1 MSSMFAQRENGEKA
15 TQALFDTPKPGEVE
29 SDTEAEATKRRHDQL
44 MGCLAEEKTGQADE
58 RYQMAV
64 DEDFFD
70 SLQWT
75 EEDAQVLLNRGQAP
89 LVYNHCKTRV
99 NWITGTQKRTKV
111 DFKVRPRGE
120 EDTNGAE
127 TKSKVLK
134 YLGDVNTIQ
143 RHRSKAF
150 EDCVIAGLGWL
161 EDGVNTDP
169 SQELIY
175 STSESWRNIHRD
187 RRGRDDE
194 CKDWRYIFRERT
206 VDTDIAQAM
215 FARHAKDLASESID
229 ATTRPDW
236 DDDQWYLGE
245 RLVNASTASLNASTR
260 FGQRGAYVATTN
272 ADIGRRSST
281 RLIEAWYRVPEDVD
295 FIVGGSQHGRRFE
308 ADNERHQ
315 WEIKRG
321 HGILQRNWSMT
332 MRVMVCTEMRVL
344 FDGLSPYR
352 HQRFPLIPLW
362 CYRRRR
368 DGAPYGAI
376 RDIRDAQEDFN
387 KRKSKALFIL
397 SSNRVIADHDA
408 VQDEDVLREQA
419 AAADGIIFKKKGST
433 LEFVKPQGEFE
444 GNLEMMHEDA
454 QFMQIGTGVTDE
466 NMGRRTNAT
475 SGVAIEARQE
485 QGGVVTTGPFEQL
498 RYAVQMQGQ
507 NQISLAEQYLTEPK
521 VLRIVGENSPIE
533 WFPINKVDPTT
544 GETLNDVTAGQADF
558 IVDEQDFRAS
568 YRQAMFTEMA
578 ELLGKLAPTVP
589 GLAAALLDLVIEMGD
604 FPNKE
609 AMLARIRKLTGQT
622 DPAKELT
629 PEEMAAQE
637 AKAAQE
643 QEAMAMQR
651 EAAQAALDKIKAEVA
666 QLLSKAATNEADAIA
681 KSVEAIAKALEAAG
695 LVVAAPAA
703 AAGADQILEGA
714 GFKDK
719 GGTGLDRTGMPAV
732 PAMPAAAGVAPQ
744 PQPLPVEP

>member
-1 MSSMFAQRENGEKA
+1 MAALFAAREDGEKA
-15 TQALFDTPKPGEVE
+15 TQALFETSKPGEPE
-29 SDTEAEATKRRHDQL
+29 ADTEAQETKRRHDQL
-44 MGCLAEEKTGQADE
+44 MGCLAEERAGQSDE

-64 DEDFFD
+64 DEDFYD

-75 EEDAQVLLNRGQAP
+75 EEDAQVLMDRGQAP

-120 EDTNGAE
+120 EDANGAE

-175 STSESWRNIHRD
+175 SGSENWRNVFRD

-194 CKDWRYIFRERT
+194 CKDWRYIFRERR

-215 FARHAKDLASESID
+215 FSQYARDLASESSD
-229 ATTRPDW
+229 ATTQPDW
-236 DDDQWYLGE
+236 EDGVWYLGE
-245 RLVNASTASLNASTR
+245 RLVNAATARMNATTR
-260 FGQRGAYVATTN
+260 FGQRGAYVATAN
-272 ADIGRRSST
+272 ADIGRRST
-281 RLIEAWYRVPEDVD
+281 TNLIECWYRVPENVE
-295 FIVGGSQHGRRFE
+295 FIKGGSQHGRRFE
-308 ADNERHQ
+308 PDNQRHA
-315 WEIKRG
+315 WEIARG
-321 HGILQRNWSMT
+321 HGVLQKNWSMT
-332 MRVMVCTEMRVL
+332 MRVMICTERRVL

-352 HQRFPLIPLW
+352 HQRFPLIPVW

-376 RDIRDAQEDFN
+376 RDVRDAQEDYN

-397 SSNRVIADHDA
+397 STNQIIADMDA
-408 VQDEDVLREQA
+408 VQDEDELREQA
-419 AAADGIIFKKKGST
+419 AAADGVIFKKKGSELT
-433 LEFVKPQGEFE
+433 FREFGNEFR
-444 GNLEMMHEDA
+444 GNLELMQEDA
-454 QFMQIGTGVTDE
+454 AFMQVGTGVTDE

-475 SGVAIEARQE
+475 SGIAIEHRQE

-498 RYAVQMQGQ
+498 RWAVQMQGQ
-507 NQISLAEQYLTEPK
+507 NQLSLSEQFMTEPK
-521 VLRIVGENSPIE
+521 VLRIVGEAGKIE
-533 WFPINKVDPTT
+533 WFPVNKTDATT

-578 ELLGKLAPTVP
+578 ELLGKLAPTIP
-589 GLAAALLDLVIEMGD
+589 GLAAVLLDLVIEMGD
-604 FPNKE
+604 FPQKE

-637 AKAAQE
+637 ARAAQE
-643 QEAMAMQR
+643 QEAMAMQK
-651 EAAQAALDKIKAEVA
+651 EAAMAALAKIKAEVA
-666 QLLSKAATNEADAIA
+666 QLLSKAATNEADAVT
-681 KSVEAIAKALEAAG
+681 KSVDAITRALEAAG
-695 LVVAAPAA
+695 LVVSSPAA

-719 GGTGLDRTGMPAV
+719 GGTGLDRGN
-732 PAMPAAAGVAPQ
+732 AMSAAGGVPPQAGPQLLPPQ
-744 PQPLPVEP
+744 PTQG

>member
-1 MSSMFAQRENGEKA
+1 MATLFAAREDGEKA
-15 TQALFDTPKPGEVE
+15 SQALFEASKPGEPE
-29 SDTEAEATKRRHDQL
+29 ADTEAQETKRRHDQL
-44 MGCLAEEKTGQADE
+44 MGCLAEERIGQADE

-64 DEDFFD
+64 DEDFYD

-75 EEDAQVLLNRGQAP
+75 EEDAQILMERGQAP

-120 EDTNGAE
+120 EDSHGAE

-169 SQELIY
+169 SQEQIY
-175 STSESWRNIHRD
+175 SGSESWRNLFRD

-194 CKDWRYIFRERT
+194 CKDWRYIFRERR

-215 FARHAKDLASESID
+215 FSDYAKDLASESTD
-229 ATTRPDW
+229 ATTQPDW
-236 DDDQWYLGE
+236 DDGIWYLGE
-245 RLVNASTASLNASTR
+245 RLVNAHTASLSSTTR
-260 FGQRGAYVATTN
+260 YGSRGAYVATAN
-272 ADIGRRSST
+272 ADVGRRST
-281 RLIEAWYRVPEDVD
+281 TNLIEAWYRVPENVA
-295 FIVGGSQHGRRFE
+295 FIKGGSQNGRRFE
-308 ADNERHQ
+308 ADNERHK
-315 WEIKRG
+315 WEIARG
-321 HGILQRNWSMT
+321 HGILQKNWSMT
-332 MRVMVCTEMRVL
+332 MRVMVCTERRVL

-352 HQRFPLIPLW
+352 HQRFPLIPVW

-376 RDIRDAQEDFN
+376 RDVRDAQEDFN

-397 SSNRVIADHDA
+397 STNQIIADMDA
-408 VQDEDVLREQA
+408 VQDEDELREQA
-419 AAADGIIFKKKGST
+419 AAADGVIFKKKGSS
-433 LEFVKPQGEFE
+433 LEFREFSNE
-444 GNLEMMHEDA
+444 FKGNLELMQEDA
-454 QFMQIGTGVTDE
+454 QFMQVGTGVTDE

-475 SGVAIEARQE
+475 SGIAIDHRQE
-485 QGGVVTTGPFEQL
+485 QGAVVTTGPFEQL
-498 RYAVQMQGQ
+498 RWAVQMQGQ
-507 NQISLAEQYLTEPK
+507 NQISLSEQFMTEPK
-521 VLRIVGENSPIE
+521 VLRIVGEAGKIE
-533 WFPINKVDPTT
+533 WFPVNKTDPTT

-568 YRQAMFTEMA
+568 YRQAMFVEMS
-578 ELLGKLAPTVP
+578 ELLGKLAPTIP
-589 GLAAALLDLVIEMGD
+589 GLAAALLDLLIEMGD

-622 DPAKELT
+622 DPSKELT
-629 PEEMAAQE
+629 PEEVAAQQ
-637 AKAAQE
+637 AKQEQE
-643 QEAMAMQR
+643 QEAAAMQK

-666 QLLSKAATNEADAIA
+666 QLLSKAATNEADAVA
-681 KSVEAIAKALEAAG
+681 KSVEAITKALEAAG

-744 PQPLPVEP
+744 PQPLPVES